1 MPMRPSTAVRRTRRA
16 LAAGALLVALP
27 GLPALAHAQ
36 SANAYSLSDITD
48 LVKNKVP
55 SKRVLSLA
63 KQNCVSF
70 SFDDDAKTR
79 LRHAGA
85 TTSLIDSLSA
95 VCGPD
100 HPKPSAEDSAKAAAP
115 PAAVVAAPPPDTTFP
130 VKIRAAVVG
139 SDLTVRPVPQMDLFI
154 IGPHGDTTR
163 TSTDLDGSAD
173 GSFKE
178 GVYRIESA
186 HSVTIGN
193 ARYHWAFYQTFSKD
207 MRPIELTQRN
217 AMIDT
222 ITVAAAPPATATPTG
237 ATTTG
242 APTTG
247 APTTP
252 PTDSAQPANSAGPA
266 DSAASPKTPAKPVR
280 HENVER
286 EIFAKYKSGVFT
298 VFGAARGTGFL
309 VDSTGLV
316 VTNAHLV
323 KGAEDVRVQIDSA
336 TKVYAKPLVTDDDKD
351 IAVLAIN
358 MNRCGACAVL
368 PLFDSS
374 KSTAPAAGDRVL
386 ALGSPL
392 NRLSVLSIGIVSSA
406 DDHAIVSDAGV
417 NWLNTGGPLI
427 NLDGYVIA
435 LNSTRE
441 SQLALSDASAG
452 PRVASSTPVSSIAAD
467 VERARTALSSLGAA
481 APTDSLLPVLPPDPF
496 PKAPIDAVSALPRLD
511 LDVYRTGGG
520 SFRVLVMTPQVMAWR
535 QVQADKALAARK
547 HDDPRKA
554 AQWRRIDPIEG
565 WRDWRDY
572 LDDRRAVVIVNVMP
586 EAAAF
591 PFYEADKLQNFDGGN
606 FKSMVITRDG
616 VPIIPV
622 EKVRIPAVLNV
633 DEMRA
638 SGRQVPM
645 QGIYVYRI
653 RDFAPRAV
661 GTTATYAVRIVDASQ
676 PDKPVSI
683 PIQPAMIE
691 QLWKDFTPY
700 RFP

>member
-1 MPMRPSTAVRRTRRA
+1 MPMRSSIGFRRTRRA
-16 LAAGALLVALP
+16 LAAGALLLALP
-27 GLPALAHAQ
+27 GLPALARAQ
-36 SANAYSLSDITD
+36 SANSYSLSDITD

-55 SKRVLSLA
+55 SKRVLALA

-70 SFDDDAKTR
+70 SFDDDAKSR
-79 LRHAGA
+79 LRRAGA
-85 TTSLIDSLSA
+85 TASLITDLSS

-100 HPKPSAEDSAKAAAP
+100 HPKSSAEDSAKAAMP
-115 PAAVVAAPPPDTTFP
+115 PAPVVVAPPPDTTFP

-139 SDLTVRPVPQMDLFI
+139 ADLAVRPVPQMDLLI
-154 IGPHGDTTR
+154 IGPHGDTAR

-186 HSVTIGN
+186 RSVTIGN
-193 ARYHWAFYQTFSKD
+193 ARYRWALYQTFSKD

-217 AMIDT
+217 AIIDT
-222 ITVAAAPPATATPTG
+222 VAVGAAPPAAATPTG
-237 ATTTG
+237 ATAG
-242 APTTG
+242 AS
-247 APTTP
+247 TTP
-252 PTDSAQPANSAGPA
+252 PSADSAQPANSAGPT

-298 VFGAARGTGFL
+298 VFGTGRGTGFL

-316 VTNAHLV
+316 VTNAHLI
-323 KGAEDVRVQIDSA
+323 KGADEVRVQIDSA
-336 TKVYAKPLVTDDDKD
+336 TKVYAKPLVSDDDKD
-351 IAVLAIN
+351 VAVLAIN
-358 MNRCGACAVL
+358 MSHCGACAVL

-374 KSTAPAAGDRVL
+374 KSTAPVAGDRVL

-441 SQLALSDASAG
+441 SQLALSDVSAG
-452 PRVASSTPVSSIAAD
+452 PRVASSTPVSSVVDALQ
-467 VERARTALSSLGAA
+467 RARTALPSLGAA

-520 SFRVLVMTPQVMAWR
+520 PFRVLVMTPQVMAWR

-572 LDDRRAVVIVNVMP
+572 LDDRRAVVIVNAMP

-616 VPIIPV
+616 VPIVPV

-638 SGRQVPM
+638 TGRQVPM

-661 GTTATYAVRIVDASQ
+661 GTTATYAVRIVDAAQ

>member
-1 MPMRPSTAVRRTRRA
+1 MPMRSFFRKHARCA
-16 LAAGALLVALP
+16 IAAAALLFALP
-27 GLPALAHAQ
+27 ALPALAHAQ
-36 SANAYSLSDITD
+36 SADAYSLSDIAD
-48 LVKNKVP
+48 LIKNKVP
-55 SKRVLSLA
+55 SKRVLALA
-63 KQNCVSF
+63 KKNCVSF
-70 SFDDDAKTR
+70 SFDDDAKAR
-79 LRHAGA
+79 LRKAGA
-85 TTSLIDSLSA
+85 SASLITDLSA

-100 HPKPSAEDSAKAAAP
+100 NPKPTAADSAKAATP
-115 PAAVVAAPPPDTTFP
+115 PAPVAVAPPPDTVFP
-130 VKIRAAVVG
+130 VKIRVAVVD
-139 SDLTVRPVPQMDLFI
+139 SDLSVRPVPQMDLYI
-154 IGPHGDTTR
+154 IGPRGDTTR
-163 TSTDLDGSAD
+163 TSTDLDGAAD

-193 ARYHWAFYQTFSKD
+193 QRYRWAFYQTFAKD
-207 MRPIELTQRN
+207 MRPIELTQKN

-222 ITVAAAPPATATPTG
+222 IAVAAAPATPAATANPATATG
-237 ATTTG
+237 ATS
-242 APTTG
+242 PTTS
-247 APTTP
+247 
-252 PTDSAQPANSAGPA
+252 DSTQPAAAGPA
-266 DSAASPKTPAKPVR
+266 DSAAAPKTPPKPVR
-280 HENVER
+280 RENVER
-286 EIFAKYKSGVFT
+286 DIFAKYKSGVFT
-298 VFGAARGTGFL
+298 VFGVARGTGFL

-323 KGAEDVRVQIDSA
+323 KGADEVRVQIDSA
-336 TKVYAKPLVTDDDKD
+336 TKVYAKPLVSDDDKD

-358 MNRCGACAVL
+358 MSRCSACAVL

-374 KSTAPAAGDRVL
+374 KTTAPAAGDRVL

-441 SQLALSDASAG
+441 SQLALSDVGAG
-452 PRVASSTPVSSIAAD
+452 PRVASSTPVAAVAD
-467 VERARTALSSLGAA
+467 LVERARTALSSLGAA
-481 APTDSLLPVLPPDPF
+481 VPTDSLLPVLPPDPF

-520 SFRVLVMTPQVMAWR
+520 PFRVLVMTPQVMAWR

-586 EAAAF
+586 DGAAF
-591 PFYEADKLQNFDGGN
+591 PFYDADKLQSFDSGD

-616 VPIIPV
+616 VPIVPV

-661 GTTATYAVRIVDASQ
+661 GTTANYAVRIVDAAQ

-683 PIQPAMIE
+683 VIQPALIE

>member
-1 MPMRPSTAVRRTRRA
+1 MPMCPSIVFHRTRR
-16 LAAGALLVALP
+16 LAVVAGAFLVALSVIP
-27 GLPALAHAQ
+27 GRARAQ
-36 SANAYSLSDITD
+36 GTSAYSLSDIVD

-55 SKRVLSLA
+55 AKRVLSLA
-63 KQNCVSF
+63 KENCVSF
-70 SFDDDAKTR
+70 SFDDDAKAK
-79 LRHAGA
+79 LRRAGA
-85 TTSLIDSLSA
+85 TASLVTDLAS

-100 HPKPSAEDSAKAAAP
+100 NPKPVATDSAKVVPPVATAP
-115 PAAVVAAPPPDTTFP
+115 VPPPDTTFP

-139 SDLTVRPVPQMDLFI
+139 SDLTIRPVPQMDLFI

-173 GSFKE
+173 GTFKE

-186 HSVTIGN
+186 RSVTIGN
-193 ARYHWAFYQTFSKD
+193 ARYRWAFYQTFAKD
-207 MRPIELTQRN
+207 MRSIELTQKN

-222 ITVAAAPPATATPTG
+222 IAVAAAPASAPAATNATG
-237 ATTTG
+237 AAG
-242 APTTG
+242 
-247 APTTP
+247 
-252 PTDSAQPANSAGPA
+252 DSAQPAASAGPT
-266 DSAASPKTPAKPVR
+266 DSAAAPKTPPKPVR

-286 EIFAKYKSGVFT
+286 EIFGKYKSGVFT
-298 VFGAARGTGFL
+298 VFGATRGTGFL
-309 VDSTGLV
+309 VDSSGLI

-323 KGAEDVRVQIDSA
+323 KGADEVRVQIDSV
-336 TKVYAKPLVTDDDKD
+336 TKVYAKPVITEDDKD

-358 MNRCGACAVL
+358 MSHCGACAVL

-374 KSTAPAAGDRVL
+374 KSTTPAAGDRVL

-406 DDHAIVSDAGV
+406 DDHAVVSDAGV
-417 NWLNTGGPLI
+417 NWLNTGGPLM

-435 LNSTRE
+435 LNSTKE

-452 PRVASSTPVSSIAAD
+452 PRVASSVPVASIADA
-467 VERARTALSSLGAA
+467 VQHARTSLSSAGTLS
-481 APTDSLLPVLPPDPF
+481 DSLLPVLPSDPF
-496 PKAPIDAVSALPRLD
+496 PKAPIDAVSAVTD
-511 LDVYRTGGG
+511 LNLQVYRTGGG
-520 SFRVLVMTPQVMAWR
+520 PFRVLVMTPQIMAWR
-535 QVQADKALAARK
+535 QVQADKALADRK
-547 HDDPRKA
+547 QHDPRKA

-586 EAAAF
+586 DGAAF
-591 PFYEADKLQNFDGGN
+591 PFYDADKLQSFDAGN

-616 VPIIPV
+616 VPIVPI
-622 EKVRIPAVLNV
+622 EKVRVPAVLNV

-661 GTTATYAVRIVDASQ
+661 GTTANYAVRIVDATQS
-676 PDKPVSI
+676 DKPVLI
-683 PIQPAMIE
+683 PIQPALIE

>member
-1 MPMRPSTAVRRTRRA
+1 MPMRPSISSRSARLAIAV
-16 LAAGALLVALP
+16 GAVLFALP

-36 SANAYSLSDITD
+36 AANAYSLSDIVD

-55 SKRVLSLA
+55 SKRVLALA
-63 KQNCVSF
+63 KENCVSF
-70 SFDDDAKTR
+70 SFDDDAKSK
-79 LRHAGA
+79 LRRAGA
-85 TTSLIDSLSA
+85 STSLITELSS

-100 HPKPSAEDSAKAAAP
+100 NPKPTAADSAKAAPP
-115 PAAVVAAPPPDTTFP
+115 PAPVAVAPPPDTTFP
-130 VKIRAAVVG
+130 VKIRVAVVG
-139 SDLTVRPVPQMDLFI
+139 ADLTVRPVPQMDLYV
-154 IGPHGDTTR
+154 IGPQGDTTR
-163 TSTDLDGSAD
+163 MSTDLDGSAG
-173 GSFKE
+173 GSFKD
-178 GVYRIESA
+178 GVYRVESA
-186 HSVTIGN
+186 RSVTIGN
-193 ARYHWAFYQTFSKD
+193 ERYRWAFYQTFAKD
-207 MRPIELTQRN
+207 MRAIELTQKN

-222 ITVAAAPPATATPTG
+222 IAAAAAPA
-237 ATTTG
+237 ATTTPAG
-242 APTTG
+242 AASTSAPAASTG
-247 APTTP
+247 A
-252 PTDSAQPANSAGPA
+252 DSAQPAATAGPT
-266 DSAASPKTPAKPVR
+266 DSAAAPKTPVKPVR

-286 EIFAKYKSGVFT
+286 DIFDKYKSGVFT

-309 VDSTGLV
+309 VDSSGLV
-316 VTNAHLV
+316 VTNAHLI
-323 KGAEDVRVQIDSA
+323 KGADEVRVQIDSA
-336 TKVYAKPLVTDDDKD
+336 TKVYAKPLVTDDAKD

-358 MNRCGACAVL
+358 MSHCSACAVL

-374 KSTAPAAGDRVL
+374 KSTAPVAGDRVL
-386 ALGSPL
+386 ALGSPI

-406 DDHAIVSDAGV
+406 DDHAVVSDAGV

-427 NLDGYVIA
+427 NLDGYVVA

-441 SQLALSDASAG
+441 SQLALADVSAG
-452 PRVASSTPVSSIAAD
+452 PRVASSVPVASVAD
-467 VERARTALSSLGAA
+467 AVQRARTALSSLGAN

-520 SFRVLVMTPQVMAWR
+520 PFRVLVMTPQVMAWR

-572 LDDRRAVVIVNVMP
+572 LDDRRAVVVVNVMP

-591 PFYEADKLQNFDGGN
+591 PFYDADKIQSIDAGD

-616 VPIIPV
+616 VPIVPV

-638 SGRQVPM
+638 SGRQIPM

-661 GTTATYAVRIVDASQ
+661 GTTATYAVRIVDAAQ
-676 PDKPVSI
+676 PDKPVTI
-683 PIQPAMIE
+683 PVQPALIE

>member
-1 MPMRPSTAVRRTRRA
+1 MPMRSPIGLGPTRRA
-16 LAAGALLVALP
+16 LAAALLVALP
-27 GLPALAHAQ
+27 GLPALARGQ

-63 KQNCVSF
+63 KQSCVSF
-70 SFDDDAKTR
+70 SFDDDAKSR
-79 LRHAGA
+79 LRRAGA

-115 PAAVVAAPPPDTTFP
+115 PAAVVPAPPPDTTFP

-139 SDLTVRPVPQMDLFI
+139 TDLTVRPVPQMDLFI

-173 GSFKE
+173 GSFKD

-193 ARYHWAFYQTFSKD
+193 QRYRWAFYQTFSKD

-217 AMIDT
+217 AIIDT
-222 ITVAAAPPATATPTG
+222 IAAAAPAATATPTG
-237 ATTTG
+237 AATTG
-242 APTTG
+242 TPTPTT
-247 APTTP
+247 A
-252 PTDSAQPANSAGPA
+252 DSAQPANSVGPT

-298 VFGAARGTGFL
+298 VFGAGRGTGFL

-323 KGAEDVRVQIDSA
+323 KGADEVRVQIDSA
-336 TKVYAKPLVTDDDKD
+336 TKVYAKPLVSDDDKD
-351 IAVLAIN
+351 VAVLAIN
-358 MNRCGACAVL
+358 MSHCGACAVL

-441 SQLALSDASAG
+441 SQLALSDVSAG
-452 PRVASSTPVSSIAAD
+452 PRVASSTPASSVAD
-467 VERARTALSSLGAA
+467 AVQRARTALASLGAA

-511 LDVYRTGGG
+511 VDVYRTGGG
-520 SFRVLVMTPQVMAWR
+520 PFRVLVMTPQVMAWR
-535 QVQADKALAARK
+535 QAQADKALAARK

-572 LDDRRAVVIVNVMP
+572 LDDRRAVVVVNVMP
-586 EAAAF
+586 EGAAF

-616 VPIIPV
+616 VPIVPV

-661 GTTATYAVRIVDASQ
+661 GTTAAYAVRIVDAAQ

>member
-1 MPMRPSTAVRRTRRA
+1 MPMRPSISSRSARLAIAV
-16 LAAGALLVALP
+16 GAVLFALP

-36 SANAYSLSDITD
+36 AANAYSLSDIVD

-55 SKRVLSLA
+55 SKRVLALA
-63 KQNCVSF
+63 KENCVSF
-70 SFDDDAKTR
+70 SFDDDAKSK
-79 LRHAGA
+79 LRRAGA
-85 TTSLIDSLSA
+85 STSLITELSS

-100 HPKPSAEDSAKAAAP
+100 NPKPTAADSAKAAPP
-115 PAAVVAAPPPDTTFP
+115 PAPVAVAPPPDTTFP
-130 VKIRAAVVG
+130 VKIRVAVVG
-139 SDLTVRPVPQMDLFI
+139 ADLTVRPVPQMDLYV
-154 IGPHGDTTR
+154 IGPQGDTTR
-163 TSTDLDGSAD
+163 MSTDLDGSAG
-173 GSFKE
+173 GSFKD
-178 GVYRIESA
+178 GVYRVESA
-186 HSVTIGN
+186 RSVTIGN
-193 ARYHWAFYQTFSKD
+193 ERYRWAFYQTFAKD
-207 MRPIELTQRN
+207 MRAIELTQKN

-222 ITVAAAPPATATPTG
+222 IAAAAAPA
-237 ATTTG
+237 ATTTPAG
-242 APTTG
+242 AASTSAPAASTG
-247 APTTP
+247 A
-252 PTDSAQPANSAGPA
+252 DSAQPAATAGPT
-266 DSAASPKTPAKPVR
+266 DSAAAPKTPAKPVR

-286 EIFAKYKSGVFT
+286 DIFDKYKSGVFT

-309 VDSTGLV
+309 VDSSGLV
-316 VTNAHLV
+316 VTNAHLI
-323 KGAEDVRVQIDSA
+323 KGADEVRVQIDSA
-336 TKVYAKPLVTDDDKD
+336 TKVYAKPLVTDDAKD

-358 MNRCGACAVL
+358 MSHCSACAVL

-374 KSTAPAAGDRVL
+374 KSTAPVAGDRVL
-386 ALGSPL
+386 ALGSPI

-406 DDHAIVSDAGV
+406 DDHAVVSDAGV

-427 NLDGYVIA
+427 NLDGYVVA

-441 SQLALSDASAG
+441 SQLALADVSAG
-452 PRVASSTPVSSIAAD
+452 PRVASSVPVASVAD
-467 VERARTALSSLGAA
+467 AVQRARTALSSLGAN

-520 SFRVLVMTPQVMAWR
+520 PFRVLVMTPQVMAWR

-572 LDDRRAVVIVNVMP
+572 LDYRRAVVVVNVMP

-591 PFYEADKLQNFDGGN
+591 PFYDADKIQSIDAGD

-616 VPIIPV
+616 VPIVPV

-638 SGRQVPM
+638 SGRQIPM

-661 GTTATYAVRIVDASQ
+661 GTTATYAVRIVDAAQ
-676 PDKPVSI
+676 PDKPVTI
-683 PIQPAMIE
+683 PVQPALIE

>member
-1 MPMRPSTAVRRTRRA
+1 MPMRSSIGFRRTRRA
-16 LAAGALLVALP
+16 LAAGALLLALP
-27 GLPALAHAQ
+27 GLPALARAQ
-36 SANAYSLSDITD
+36 SANSYSLSDITD

-55 SKRVLSLA
+55 SKRVLALA

-70 SFDDDAKTR
+70 SFDDDAKSR
-79 LRHAGA
+79 LRRAGA
-85 TTSLIDSLSA
+85 TASLITDLSS

-100 HPKPSAEDSAKAAAP
+100 HPKSSAEDSAKAAMP
-115 PAAVVAAPPPDTTFP
+115 PAPVVVAPPPDTTFP

-139 SDLTVRPVPQMDLFI
+139 ADLAVRPVPQMDLFI

-186 HSVTIGN
+186 RSVTIGN
-193 ARYHWAFYQTFSKD
+193 ARYRWALYQTFSKD

-217 AMIDT
+217 AIIDT
-222 ITVAAAPPATATPTG
+222 LAVGAAPPAAATPTG
-237 ATTTG
+237 ATAG
-242 APTTG
+242 AS
-247 APTTP
+247 TTP
-252 PTDSAQPANSAGPA
+252 PSADSAQPANSAGPT

-298 VFGAARGTGFL
+298 VFGTGRGTGFL

-316 VTNAHLV
+316 VTNAHLI
-323 KGAEDVRVQIDSA
+323 KGADEVRVQIDSA
-336 TKVYAKPLVTDDDKD
+336 TKVYAKPLVSDDDKD
-351 IAVLAIN
+351 VAILAIN
-358 MNRCGACAVL
+358 MSHCGACAVL

-441 SQLALSDASAG
+441 SQLALSDVSAG
-452 PRVASSTPVSSIAAD
+452 PRVASSTPVSSVVDALQ
-467 VERARTALSSLGAA
+467 RARTALPSLGAA
-481 APTDSLLPVLPPDPF
+481 TPTDSLLPVLPPDPF

-520 SFRVLVMTPQVMAWR
+520 PFRVLVMTPQVMAWR

-572 LDDRRAVVIVNVMP
+572 LDDRRAVVIVNAMP

-616 VPIIPV
+616 VPIVPV

-638 SGRQVPM
+638 TGRQVPM

-661 GTTATYAVRIVDASQ
+661 GTTATYAVRIVDAAQ

>member
-1 MPMRPSTAVRRTRRA
+1 MPMRLPTGLRHARRA
-16 LAAGALLVALP
+16 LAAGALLIALP
-27 GLPALAHAQ
+27 GLPALVRAQ
-36 SANAYSLSDITD
+36 SANSYSLSDITD

-70 SFDDDAKTR
+70 SFDDDAKSR
-79 LRHAGA
+79 LRRAGA
-85 TTSLIDSLSA
+85 TASLITDLSS

-100 HPKPSAEDSAKAAAP
+100 HPKSSAEDSAKAAAP
-115 PAAVVAAPPPDTTFP
+115 SAPTVVAPPPDTTFP

-139 SDLTVRPVPQMDLFI
+139 GDLTVRPVPQMDLYI

-186 HSVTIGN
+186 RSVTMGN
-193 ARYHWAFYQTFSKD
+193 ERYRWAFYQTFSKD

-217 AMIDT
+217 AIIDT
-222 ITVAAAPPATATPTG
+222 IAASPATGG
-237 ATTTG
+237 ATTG
-242 APTTG
+242 APATSPS
-247 APTTP
+247 A
-252 PTDSAQPANSAGPA
+252 DSAQPANSAGPA
-266 DSAASPKTPAKPVR
+266 DSAASPKAPPKTVR

-298 VFGAARGTGFL
+298 VFGTARGTGFL

-323 KGAEDVRVQIDSA
+323 KGADDVRVQIDSA

-351 IAVLAIN
+351 VAVLAIN
-358 MNRCGACAVL
+358 MSHCGACAVL

-374 KSTAPAAGDRVL
+374 KSTAPTAGDRVL

-452 PRVASSTPVSSIAAD
+452 PRVTSSTPVSSIADA
-467 VERARTALSSLGAA
+467 VQRARTALAALGAA

-520 SFRVLVMTPQVMAWR
+520 PFRVLVMTPQVMAWR

-565 WRDWRDY
+565 WRDWRDF

-591 PFYEADKLQNFDGGN
+591 PFYDADKLQNFDGGN

-616 VPIIPV
+616 VPIVPV

-661 GTTATYAVRIVDASQ
+661 GTTAAYAVRIIDAAQ

>member
-1 MPMRPSTAVRRTRRA
+1 MPMRSSIGFRRTRRA
-16 LAAGALLVALP
+16 LAAGALLLALP
-27 GLPALAHAQ
+27 GLPALARAQ
-36 SANAYSLSDITD
+36 SANSYSLSDITD

-55 SKRVLSLA
+55 SKRVLALA

-70 SFDDDAKTR
+70 SFDDDAKSR
-79 LRHAGA
+79 LRRAGA
-85 TTSLIDSLSA
+85 TASLITDLSS

-100 HPKPSAEDSAKAAAP
+100 HPKSSAEDSAKAAMP
-115 PAAVVAAPPPDTTFP
+115 PAPVVVAPPPDTTFP

-139 SDLTVRPVPQMDLFI
+139 ADLAVRPVPQMDLFI

-186 HSVTIGN
+186 RSVTIGN
-193 ARYHWAFYQTFSKD
+193 ARYRWALYQTFSKD

-217 AMIDT
+217 AIIDT
-222 ITVAAAPPATATPTG
+222 LAVGAAPPAAATPTG
-237 ATTTG
+237 ATAG
-242 APTTG
+242 AS
-247 APTTP
+247 TTP
-252 PTDSAQPANSAGPA
+252 PSADSAQPANSAGPT

-298 VFGAARGTGFL
+298 VFGTGRGTGFL

-316 VTNAHLV
+316 VTNAHLI
-323 KGAEDVRVQIDSA
+323 KGADEVRVQIDSA
-336 TKVYAKPLVTDDDKD
+336 TKVYAKPLVSDDDKD
-351 IAVLAIN
+351 VAVLAIN
-358 MNRCGACAVL
+358 MSHCGACAVL

-374 KSTAPAAGDRVL
+374 KSTAPVAGDRVL

-441 SQLALSDASAG
+441 SQLALSDVSAG
-452 PRVASSTPVSSIAAD
+452 PRVASSTPVSSVVDALQ
-467 VERARTALSSLGAA
+467 RARTALPSLGAA
-481 APTDSLLPVLPPDPF
+481 APTDSLLPVLPSDPF

-520 SFRVLVMTPQVMAWR
+520 PFRVLVMTPQVMAWR

-572 LDDRRAVVIVNVMP
+572 LDDRRAVVIVNAMP

-616 VPIIPV
+616 VPIVPV

-638 SGRQVPM
+638 TGRQVPM

-661 GTTATYAVRIVDASQ
+661 GTTATYAVRIVDAAQ

>member
-1 MPMRPSTAVRRTRRA
+1 MMPMRPQTVFRRTCRVTA
-16 LAAGALLVALP
+16 AAGALMFALTVLP
-27 GLPALAHAQ
+27 GSARAQ
-36 SANAYSLSDITD
+36 AGSAYSLSDIVD

-55 SKRVLSLA
+55 AKRVLSLA
-63 KQNCVSF
+63 KENCVSF
-70 SFDDDAKTR
+70 SFDDDAKAK
-79 LRHAGA
+79 LRKAGA
-85 TTSLIDSLSA
+85 TTSLVTDLAA

-100 HPKPSAEDSAKAAAP
+100 NPKPVATDSAKVVPPVAAAP
-115 PAAVVAAPPPDTTFP
+115 VPPPDTTFP

-139 SDLTVRPVPQMDLFI
+139 TDLTIRPVPQMDLYI

-163 TSTDLDGSAD
+163 TSTDLDGAAD
-173 GSFKE
+173 GTFKE

-186 HSVTIGN
+186 RSVTIGN
-193 ARYHWAFYQTFSKD
+193 DRYRWAFYQTFTKD

-222 ITVAAAPPATATPTG
+222 LAVAAAPATAPAPTN
-237 ATTTG
+237 TTG
-242 APTTG
+242 AATG
-247 APTTP
+247 TP
-252 PTDSAQPANSAGPA
+252 AGDSAQPAASPGPT
-266 DSAASPKTPAKPVR
+266 DGAAAPKTPPKPVR

-309 VDSTGLV
+309 VDSSGLI

-323 KGAEDVRVQIDSA
+323 KGADEVRVQIDPA
-336 TKVYAKPLVTDDDKD
+336 TKVYAKPVVTEDDKD
-351 IAVLAIN
+351 IAILAIN
-358 MNRCGACAVL
+358 MSHCGACAVL

-374 KSTAPAAGDRVL
+374 KSTAPTAGDRVL

-406 DDHAIVSDAGV
+406 DDHAVVSDAGV
-417 NWLNTGGPLI
+417 NWLNTGGPLL

-435 LNSTRE
+435 LNSTKE
-441 SQLALSDASAG
+441 SQLALSDVNAG
-452 PRVASSTPVSSIAAD
+452 PRVASSVPVASIADA
-467 VERARTALSSLGAA
+467 VQRARTSLSSTGA
-481 APTDSLLPVLPPDPF
+481 PSDSLLPVLPSDPF
-496 PKAPIDAVSALPRLD
+496 PKPPIDAVSAVADLN

-520 SFRVLVMTPQVMAWR
+520 PFRVLVMTPQIMAWR
-535 QVQADKALAARK
+535 QVQADKALADRK
-547 HDDPRKA
+547 QHDPRKA

-586 EAAAF
+586 DGAAF
-591 PFYEADKLQNFDGGN
+591 PFYDADKLQSFDAGN

-616 VPIIPV
+616 VPIVPT

-638 SGRQVPM
+638 SGRQIPM

-661 GTTATYAVRIVDASQ
+661 GTTANYAVRIVDAAQ
-676 PDKPVSI
+676 PEKPVLI
-683 PIQPAMIE
+683 PIQPALIE

>member
-1 MPMRPSTAVRRTRRA
+1 MAVV
-16 LAAGALLVALP
+16 AGALLSAL
-27 GLPALAHAQ
+27 ALAPRAAHAQ
-36 SANAYSLSDITD
+36 AASAYSLSDIVD

-55 SKRVLSLA
+55 AKRVLALA
-63 KQNCVSF
+63 KENCVSF
-70 SFDDDAKTR
+70 SFDDDAKSR
-79 LRHAGA
+79 LRRAGA
-85 TTSLIDSLSA
+85 TASLVTDLAS

-100 HPKPSAEDSAKAAAP
+100 NPKPNADSVKAAALAAAP
-115 PAAVVAAPPPDTTFP
+115 PPPPVDSTFP

-139 SDLTVRPVPQMDLFI
+139 ADLTIRPVPQMDLYI

-163 TSTDLDGSAD
+163 TSTDLDGAAD

-186 HSVTIGN
+186 RSVTMGN
-193 ARYHWAFYQTFSKD
+193 ERYRWAFYQTFTKD
-207 MRPIELTQRN
+207 MRQIELTQRN

-222 ITVAAAPPATATPTG
+222 IAVATATAAAPAGTMTADSTQ
-237 ATTTG
+237 
-242 APTTG
+242 PTT
-247 APTTP
+247 
-252 PTDSAQPANSAGPA
+252 SAGPA
-266 DSAASPKTPAKPVR
+266 DSAAAPKTPAKPVR
-280 HENVER
+280 HENAER
-286 EIFAKYKSGVFT
+286 EIFNKYKSGVFT

-309 VDSTGLV
+309 VDSSGLI

-323 KGAEDVRVQIDSA
+323 KGADEVRVQIDSA
-336 TKVYAKPLVTDDDKD
+336 TKVYAKPVVTEDDKD

-358 MNRCGACAVL
+358 MSHCGACAVL

-374 KSTAPAAGDRVL
+374 KSTAPTAGDRVL

-406 DDHAIVSDAGV
+406 DEHAIVSDAGV

-427 NLDGYVIA
+427 NLDGYVVA
-435 LNSTRE
+435 LNSIKE
-441 SQLALSDASAG
+441 SQLALADVSAG
-452 PRVASSTPVSSIAAD
+452 PRVASSVAAASIADA
-467 VERARTALSSLGAA
+467 VQRARTALPSLGAA
-481 APTDSLLPVLPPDPF
+481 APTDSLLPVLPSDPF
-496 PKAPIDAVSALPRLD
+496 PKAPIDAVSAVSTLNLQ
-511 LDVYRTGGG
+511 VYRTGAGP
-520 SFRVLVMTPQVMAWR
+520 FRVLVMTPQIMAWR
-535 QVQADKALAARK
+535 QVQADKALADRK
-547 HDDPRKA
+547 QHDPRKA

-572 LDDRRAVVIVNVMP
+572 LDDRRAVVVVNVMP
-586 EAAAF
+586 DGAAF
-591 PFYEADKLQNFDGGN
+591 PFYDADKLQSFDAGN

-616 VPIIPV
+616 VPIVPV

-633 DEMRA
+633 DEMHA
-638 SGRQVPM
+638 SGRQIPM

-661 GTTATYAVRIVDASQ
+661 GTTANYAVRIVDAAQ
-676 PDKPVSI
+676 PDKPVLI
-683 PIQPAMIE
+683 PIQAALIE